1 MAKGEFLTGPDP
13 DLDGHLADDAG
24 ANAEPL
30 TSGPSGGAA
39 PLSDKEQQ
47 EHLADDLGVTEQELR
62 SGTGQNDEPSGLA
75 DWGHS
80 LAPPG

>member
-13 DLDGHLADDAG
+13 DVDGHLADDAG
-24 ANAEPL
+24 PASEPL
-30 TSGPSGGAA
+30 TSRLTGKAT
-39 PLSDKEQQ
+39 PLSDEEQT
-47 EHLADDLGVTEQELR
+47 EHLADDLGVK
-62 SGTGQNDEPSGLA
+62 SGDLAQATGQDDEPSGLA